1 MSSQL
6 EAILKQAQG
15 LSPEEQLE
23 LIRQLTE
30 QVSTQSE
37 TGSKSKRKATEF
49 YGVAPNLLS
58 GMDAQVWIEQLRS
71 EWDEREDLLRRQ
83 PFPCKPAYPPSP
95 LRDKNL

>member
-15 LSPEEQLE
+15 LSTEEQLE

-37 TGSKSKRKATEF
+37 TQAKPKRQVTDF
-49 YGVAPNLLS
+49 YGIAPNLLS
-58 GMDAQVWIEQLRS
+58 GMDAQEWVEQLRS
-71 EWDEREDLLRRQ
+71 EWDERESM
-83 PFPCKPAYPPSP
+83 FS
-95 LRDKNL
+95 